1 MKSLHNGMLWNACLT
16 CATDPFSFAKCDLA
30 SGKIREILALDDPHR
45 DSQHRAIVAIILF
58 MSPFIMDE
66 SLQARETITTT
77 GEFVAACGWNSLSP
91 GIGSA
96 CFWLHASQ
104 EVLSCLHLNQVTTRE
119 PDTWGL
125 QISFFPTGDQVWV
138 YRILY
143 ILAKSVNLRARQ
155 SKLNEDGDL
164 LETSTAEAKLQE
176 WEELSELCNLWSNSI
191 PETMFRLIDSGGRVY
206 RSNFPD
212 AL

>member
-1 MKSLHNGMLWNACLT
+1 MLLNTCLACGT
-16 CATDPFSFAKCDLA
+16 NPFSFAKCNLA
-30 SGKIREILALDDPHR
+30 SEKTREILALDDPHR

-58 MSPFIMDE
+58 MSPIMMDE
-66 SLQARETITTT
+66 SLHATKIITTT

-119 PDTWGL
+119 PETWGL
-125 QISFFPTGDQVWV
+125 QISFSPTRDHVWV

-155 SKLNEDGDL
+155 SKLKRTEIFLKHPQRKPSFKNGKSSATYATCGL
-164 LETSTAEAKLQE
+164 NPYQKL
-176 WEELSELCNLWSNSI
+176 C
-191 PETMFRLIDSGGRVY
+191 FD
-206 RSNFPD
+206 
-212 AL
+212 